1 MLTTPIDISKFEQ
14 LKATGELPSPKGAAL
29 AIVRLTQ
36 KEDVPLNELARAIGA
51 DPAFAGRLIKAANS
65 AQAAGRRPVASIPD
79 ALSVLGISTVRTLAL
94 GFSLLSNYSAG
105 KCRSFDYE
113 GFWSRSLVC
122 GIALQALMQRTRAA
136 VPDEAFCV
144 GLLAR
149 VGYLALAT
157 IFPDDYA
164 SLLEQVK
171 GKDVDALLDA
181 EQSAFALAHNQLT
194 SAMLNDWGL
203 PKVLTEPVMFHEVP
217 ERARFEEGS
226 RAYHLTIAMALAEH
240 VADVCL
246 APESE
251 WRAMMPRLFMMG
263 SRLSIDAE
271 SMMAICDKVAK
282 EWQEWGVLL
291 HVKTK
296 EMPPF
301 DELSKAPAPPQI
313 NEGLLLPGGED
324 GYRMRVLVVDGDPEI
339 RSLLVG
345 MLRGAG
351 HEVFEAENGR
361 AAFEMA
367 LEIRPQMMV
376 MDWVMSEMSGVELT
390 KALRET
396 QAGRTIYILILTAI
410 EDDEALVEAFE
421 YGVDDF
427 MTKPLKPKVLAAR
440 LRAGQRV
447 VKLQQ
452 EVERDREDIRR
463 FAAELAV
470 TNRKLHQVALTDFL
484 TGFPNRRYAMAR
496 LQQDWAASV
505 RSNRPLSCMV
515 IDVDQFKQVN
525 DTYGHDVGDTMLKQA
540 ALAIKSAL
548 RAEDVIC
555 RMGGDEFL
563 VICPDTDL
571 DAALV
576 CAERVRQAMGK
587 LSIDAG
593 SASLTSSV
601 SIGVAQRVPSMADVS
616 ALIKRADEG
625 VYMAKAGG
633 RNCAVS
639 AQLQSAIPV
648 ATASAS

>member
-1 MLTTPIDISKFEQ
+1 MTPIDISKFEQ

-36 KEDVPLNELARAIGA
+36 KEDVPLNELGRAIGA

-94 GFSLLSNYSAG
+94 GFSLLSNFTAG
-105 KCRSFDYE
+105 KCKSFDYDR
-113 GFWSRSLVC
+113 FWSHSLVC

-136 VPDEAFCV
+136 IGDEAFCV

-149 VGYLALAT
+149 VGCLALAT
-157 IFPDDYA
+157 IFPEEYA
-164 SLLEQVK
+164 EVLDQST
-171 GKDVDALLDA
+171 GKDLPVLLDA
-181 EQSAFALAHNQLT
+181 EQAAFAMTHCQLT
-194 SAMLNDWGL
+194 TAMLEDWGL
-203 PKVLTEPVMFHEVP
+203 PKVLTEPVMFHDVP

-226 RAYHLTIAMALAEH
+226 RAYHLTIAMAVAEH
-240 VADVCL
+240 VADICL
-246 APESE
+246 AQESE
-251 WRAMMPRLFMMG
+251 WRAMMPELFMLG

-271 SMMAICDKVAK
+271 SMMALCDKVAK
-282 EWQEWGVLL
+282 EWQEWGALL

-301 DELSKAPAPPQI
+301 EELSKLPAPPQM
-313 NEGLLLPGGED
+313 NEAFLLRGGEE
-324 GYRMRVLVVDGDPEI
+324 GYRLRVLVADDDLSM
-339 RSLLVG
+339 RSLLVN
-345 MLRGAG
+345 MLQSAG
-351 HEVFEAENGR
+351 HEVFEAKNGR
-361 AAFEMA
+361 EAFEMA
-367 LEIRPQMMV
+367 LEVRPQMAII
-376 MDWVMSEMSGVELT
+376 DWMMPEMNGVELT
-390 KALRET
+390 RALRDT
-396 QAGRTIYILILTAI
+396 IQGRSVYILILTAI

-421 YGVDDF
+421 GGVDDF
-427 MTKPLKPKVLAAR
+427 MTKPLKPRVLAAR

-447 VKLQQ
+447 VRLQQ

-496 LQQDWAASV
+496 LQQDWASSI

-525 DTYGHDVGDTMLKQA
+525 DSYGHDVGDTMLKQSAHTIKA
-540 ALAIKSAL
+540 AL
-548 RAEDVIC
+548 RTEDVIC

-571 DAALV
+571 DSAMV
-576 CAERVRQAMGK
+576 CAERVRQAMAK
-587 LSIDAG
+587 LAIPVGDV
-593 SASLTSSV
+593 SLGSSV

-625 VYMAKAGG
+625 VYLAKAGG
-633 RNCAVS
+633 RNCALS
-639 AQLQSAIPV
+639 AQTP
-648 ATASAS
+648 ATP

>member
-1 MLTTPIDISKFEQ
+1 MTPIDISKFEQ

-36 KEDVPLNELARAIGA
+36 KEDVPLNELGRAIGA

-94 GFSLLSNYSAG
+94 GFSLLSNFTAG
-105 KCRSFDYE
+105 KCKGFDYDR
-113 GFWSRSLVC
+113 FWSHSLVC

-136 VPDEAFCV
+136 IGDEAFCV

-149 VGYLALAT
+149 VGRLAFAT
-157 IFPDDYA
+157 IFPDEYSEVLERTA
-164 SLLEQVK
+164 GKSLAELLE
-171 GKDVDALLDA
+171 A
-181 EQSAFALAHNQLT
+181 EQAAFAMTNCQLT
-194 SAMLNDWGL
+194 TAMLEDWGL
-203 PKVLTEPVMFHEVP
+203 PKVLTEPVLFHDVP
-217 ERARFEEGS
+217 ERAHFEEGS
-226 RAYHLTIAMALAEH
+226 RAYHLTIAMAVAEH
-240 VADVCL
+240 VADICL

-251 WRAMMPRLFMMG
+251 WRSMMPGLFMLG

-271 SMMAICDKVAK
+271 SMMALCDKVAK
-282 EWQEWGVLL
+282 EWQEWGMLL
-291 HVKTK
+291 HVRTK

-301 DELSKAPAPPQI
+301 EELSKPPAPPQMT
-313 NEGLLLPGGED
+313 EGLLLHGGEE
-324 GYRMRVLVVDGDPEI
+324 GYRMRVLVADDDLSM
-339 RSLLVG
+339 RSLLVN
-345 MLRGAG
+345 MLQSAG
-351 HEVFEAENGR
+351 HEVFEAKDGR
-361 AAFEMA
+361 QAFELA
-367 LEIRPQMMV
+367 LEVRPQMAIV
-376 MDWVMSEMSGVELT
+376 DWMMPEMNGIELT
-390 KALRET
+390 RALRET
-396 QAGRTIYILILTAI
+396 IQGRGVYILILTAI

-421 YGVDDF
+421 AGVDDF
-427 MTKPLKPKVLAAR
+427 MTKPLKPRVLAAR

-496 LQQDWAASV
+496 LQQDWASSV
-505 RSNRPLSCMV
+505 RTNRPLSCMV

-525 DTYGHDVGDTMLKQA
+525 DNYGHDVGDAMLKQSA
-540 ALAIKSAL
+540 HTIKSAL

-571 DAALV
+571 DSAMV
-576 CAERVRQAMGK
+576 CAERVRVAMTK
-587 LSIDAG
+587 LSVQAG
-593 SASLTSSV
+593 EASLGSTV

-625 VYMAKAGG
+625 VYLAKAGG
-633 RNCAVS
+633 RNCALS
-639 AQLQSAIPV
+639 AQTPSTLTQPAR
-648 ATASAS
+648 